1 MNIGSVKD
9 TLTVGEK
16 SDGSDYTVGIQKP
29 FDESGEPICTVQI
42 KDKSVVTSGIYER
55 YYRVDGKL
63 YHHILDTTTGY
74 PVNNNLYSV
83 TIISD
88 SSCDGDALSTTCFAL
103 GIDKAKEL
111 INSLSGVEAIFV
123 TDDYSIITTSDEYNV
138 STE

>member
-1 MNIGSVKD
+1 MSSPSVK
-9 TLTVGEK
+9 K

-29 FDESGEPICTVQI
+29 FDESGEPICTVKI

-74 PVNNNLYSV
+74 PVKNNLYSV

-88 SSCDGDALSTTCFAL
+88 SSCDGDALSTHAL
-103 GIDKAKEL
+103 LLAL
-111 INSLSGVEAIFV
+111 IKQRSLSIPFPV
-123 TDDYSIITTSDEYNV
+123 
-138 STE
+138 

>member
-1 MNIGSVKD
+1 MYRQNQGQIRRHLRYLRAVLQSRRQAI
-9 TLTVGEK
+9 
-16 SDGSDYTVGIQKP
+16 SPYTG
-29 FDESGEPICTVQI
+29 
-42 KDKSVVTSGIYER
+42 
-55 YYRVDGKL
+55 
-63 YHHILDTTTGY
+63 HHNRLSRQ
-74 PVNNNLYSV
+74 NNLYSV

>member
-1 MNIGSVKD
+1 MSSLSVKNP
-9 TLTVGEK
+9 TEVIIQSAYK
-16 SDGSDYTVGIQKP
+16 SPST
-29 FDESGEPICTVQI
+29 SGEPICTVKI

-74 PVNNNLYSV
+74 PVKNNLYSV

-103 GIDKAKEL
+103 GIDKAKAYQFPF
-111 INSLSGVEAIFV
+111 GVEAIFV

>member
-1 MNIGSVKD
+1 MSSLSVKNPME
-9 TLTVGEK
+9 VIIQSAYK
-16 SDGSDYTVGIQKP
+16 SPSTRAVSPYVP
-29 FDESGEPICTVQI
+29 S
-42 KDKSVVTSGIYER
+42 KSRTNPSSPRIYER

-74 PVNNNLYSV
+74 PVKNNLYSV

-111 INSLSGVEAIFV
+111 INSLSVLRQ
-123 TDDYSIITTSDEYNV
+123 YL
-138 STE
+138 

>member
-1 MNIGSVKD
+1 M
-9 TLTVGEK
+9 
-16 SDGSDYTVGIQKP
+16 
-29 FDESGEPICTVQI
+29 
-42 KDKSVVTSGIYER
+42 
-55 YYRVDGKL
+55 DGKL

-74 PVNNNLYSV
+74 PVKNNLYSV

-88 SSCDGDALSTTCFAL
+88 SSCDGDVLSTTCFAL

-138 STE
+138 SKDSCLRLIKKLPHIIMICDSFYAL

>member
-1 MNIGSVKD
+1 MCIRDS
-9 TLTVGEK
+9 
-16 SDGSDYTVGIQKP
+16 
-29 FDESGEPICTVQI
+29 
-42 KDKSVVTSGIYER
+42 
-55 YYRVDGKL
+55 YRVDGKL

-74 PVNNNLYSV
+74 PVKNNLYSV

-123 TDDYSIITTSDEYNV
+123 TDDYSIITTSDEYSV

>member
-1 MNIGSVKD
+1 MSSLSVKNPTEVIIQSAYKSHSTRAVSPYALSKSRTNPSSPQVSTSD
-9 TLTVGEK
+9 TTEWTA
-16 SDGSDYTVGIQKP
+16 SYIT
-29 FDESGEPICTVQI
+29 
-42 KDKSVVTSGIYER
+42 
-55 YYRVDGKL
+55 
-63 YHHILDTTTGY
+63 ILDTTTGY
-74 PVNNNLYSV
+74 PVKNNLYSV

-138 STE
+138 SKE

>member
-1 MNIGSVKD
+1 MPRSE
-9 TLTVGEK
+9 GEK
-16 SDGSDYTVGIQKP
+16 
-29 FDESGEPICTVQI
+29 GE
-42 KDKSVVTSGIYER
+42 GIYER

-74 PVNNNLYSV
+74 PVKNNLYTV

-138 STE
+138 SKE